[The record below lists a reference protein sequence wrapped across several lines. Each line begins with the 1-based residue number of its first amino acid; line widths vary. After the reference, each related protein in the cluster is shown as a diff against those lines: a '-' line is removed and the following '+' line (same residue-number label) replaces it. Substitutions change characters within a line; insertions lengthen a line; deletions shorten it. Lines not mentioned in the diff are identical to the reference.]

1 MIQDTTNSRMTLQ
14 QIIEAIDEGAN
25 VFFAAKEEPI
35 VARCM
40 PVNPVAFRYLLD
52 HDPDKED
59 AEINAYVDFDGDV
72 IITGG
77 LK

>member
-1 MIQDTTNSRMTLQ
+1 MTLQ
-14 QIIEAIDEGAN
+14 RIIEAIDGGAG
-25 VFFAAKEEPI
+25 VFFTLKEEPL

-40 PVNPVAFRYLLD
+40 PVNPIAFRYLLE